1 MLSDEECKKILNRNG
16 NNFTDDQVMNIK
28 ELLWSL
34 AQIEVKTLE
43 IHISDENSCDN
54 EQGKQ

>member
-16 NNFTDDQVMNIK
+16 NNYTDEQISNIRDF
-28 ELLWSL
+28 LWSL
-34 AQIEVKTLE
+34 AQLEIKTLE
-43 IHISDENSCDN
+43 SNNSDENSCNN

>member
-16 NNFTDDQVMNIK
+16 NNYTDEQIRNIK

-34 AQIEVKTLE
+34 AQIEIKTLE
-43 IHISDENSCDN
+43 INNSNENSCNN
-54 EQGKQ
+54 EQSKQ

>member
-1 MLSDEECKKILNRNG
+1 MLSDEECKKILKKNG
-16 NNFTDDQVMNIK
+16 NNYTDEEIGEIRN
-28 ELLWSL
+28 LLWSL

-43 IHISDENSCDN
+43 IYSPDENSCDN

>member
-1 MLSDEECKKILNRNG
+1 MLSDDECKKILNSNG
-16 NNFTDDQVMNIK
+16 NNYTDEQIRNIK

-43 IHISDENSCDN
+43 ISNSDENSCNN
-54 EQGKQ
+54 ESCKQ

>member
-1 MLSDEECKKILNRNG
+1 MLSDDECKRILNKNG
-16 NNFTDDQVMNIK
+16 NNYTDEQIRNIK
-28 ELLWSL
+28 DLLLSL